1 MVDDHRLRQVIMNFV
16 SNAVKFTDSGRVELA
31 VTTTQI
37 ESSQATI
44 EFSVQDSG
52 IGIDE
57 QQQKNI
63 FAPFAQEDDS
73 TTRQVGGTG
82 LGFAISTHWLN

>member
-1 MVDDHRLRQVIMNFV
+1 
-16 SNAVKFTDSGRVELA
+16 VKFTERGSVELSI
-31 VTTTQI
+31 TTL
-37 ESSQATI
+37 ESNESEAII

-57 QQQKNI
+57 QQQKRI

-73 TTRQVGGTG
+73 TTRQFGGTG
-82 LGFAISTHWLN
+82 LGLAISTQLVELMGGSIQLESEKGRGSRF